1 LGGGYYGSARIFM
14 PHLKLIGLRL
24 QVSQKLISGLQR
36 VAVTDVFDA
45 LNDDRSEI
53 MRNIE

>member
-1 LGGGYYGSARIFM
+1 M